1 MTVTE
6 PIFTKLA
13 IPEWY
18 YAVIFY
24 ITSHQNKLRNMGS
37 TARNSFIHLL

>member
-13 IPEWY
+13 ISEWHY
-18 YAVIFY
+18 MVILN
-24 ITSHQNKLRNMGS
+24 ITSRQNTSRNMGS
-37 TARNSFIHLL
+37 TGRNSFIHLH